1 MEIKSN
7 YTSTPSERSKKYYSY
22 REGGLKSAVDD
33 SSSTWKW
40 IEIFDS
46 DILDKEI
53 TLPDYA
59 NLEMPSE
66 YKKLSIFSEFTQY
79 GKITI
84 DNNTTVYIRGTDF
97 QLGYSLQE
105 VDSSNC
111 IFTLRSG
118 STLILDASIFH
129 VRYNGRENN

>member
-46 DILDKEI
+46 DIYENRVWRNSIIESIVTENVLLINDEAFVVNGI
-53 TLPDYA
+53 TYGLNSGIEFLGWKFH
-59 NLEMPSE
+59 NLT
-66 YKKLSIFSEFTQY
+66 YDFSIPISQNMVLFADER
-79 GKITI
+79 ITI
-84 DNNTTVYIRGTDF
+84 
-97 QLGYSLQE
+97 
-105 VDSSNC
+105 
-111 IFTLRSG
+111 
-118 STLILDASIFH
+118 
-129 VRYNGRENN
+129 